1 MAEIKLN
8 ADFLNDL
15 YACKDVNGVIALA
28 KTKGIDLTEEQAGK
42 VFESLQGRELTDEE
56 LEQVTGGA
64 MGPNVAGVI
73 GSAVV
78 VGILTLMFNHSM
90 VLTAVNNTQQ
100 TEISHAD

>member
-15 YACKDVNGVIALA
+15 YACKDVHGVIVLA

-42 VFESLQGRELTDEE
+42 VFESFQGRELTDEE

-64 MGPNVAGVI
+64 GAPGRTEPPDRFVLVKKGANGEPYVDVA
-73 GSAVV
+73 
-78 VGILTLMFNHSM
+78 LTHF
-90 VLTAVNNTQQ
+90 
-100 TEISHAD
+100 